1 MLNKLTKLFRTKEVK
16 KPQTVI
22 SKQVLKRAVND
33 VRQVPR
39 YPPFDNGVPAIDID
53 AIVETQADLINRIKI
68 AFGMPPTVFEDMV
81 MASIRSY
88 ATYVHLLPAT
98 NRENHNNAG
107 GLFRLGLEV
116 GFFALQAADGKIF
129 STKESAEKRRLLHPK
144 WVFATFIAGLC
155 SEIYRPLTTM
165 SVVSTDGQ
173 TWPSFMRP
181 LYTWTTEIGSEN
193 YYIHW
198 ADHSDNNNQ
207 IWHSAASGII
217 SLVIP
222 QSCLQYIHNDNA
234 QIVSYMYASINGA
247 ARHSDGN
254 LIGDLVRMAKDTVID
269 KDIKSNATF
278 YGKLT
283 VGSHLEPHIIDIMR
297 ELIRDEIWTVNA
309 KQSRIWYTKEG
320 CFIVWTAAFNDITN
334 VMTNRKIV
342 GIPTSSDTLAEMLLN
357 SGLLEQQRDGS
368 PYWSITLPNN
378 PKLVETVKLVDPS
391 IILPQSEIDQANIT
405 LMNPVAQDFF
415 KSISAPPLKQA
426 TDKPVKA
433 DEAKQKSDETTGKTN
448 TAAPIPSPVVKTPD
462 AQPKTKSEVKS
473 TMPTSPTI
481 PSKSQTQ
488 APQAPQQQLQKPTG
502 TAQSTVNPDI
512 INQISEGTRN
522 LINAIKADMLI
533 NDNEYP
539 VWMSALGLII
549 SKDEFQSHGMPHI
562 KALDELI
569 ANNWIVR
576 DQETGN
582 NLHNK
587 EKDGVKVRAYVINKA
602 IALAIG
608 FKDNDA

>member
-1 MLNKLTKLFRTKEVK
+1 MLNKLTKFFQTKEVA
-16 KPQTVI
+16 KPQPVI
-22 SKQVLKRAVND
+22 SKQELKRAVND

-68 AFGMPPTVFEDMV
+68 AFGMPPTVFDDMV

-181 LYTWTTEIGSEN
+181 LYSWATEIGSDN

-297 ELIRDEIWTVNA
+297 ELIRDEIWTVNG

-368 PYWSITLPNN
+368 PYWNITLPNN

-415 KSISAPPLKQA
+415 KSISAPPIKPA
-426 TDKPVKA
+426 PVKPT
-433 DEAKQKSDETTGKTN
+433 ETKQKTDQALN
-448 TAAPIPSPVVKTPD
+448 
-462 AQPKTKSEVKS
+462 KSHNAEL
-473 TMPTSPTI
+473 TTSPTI
-481 PSKSQTQ
+481 TTPDTQTKAQSDSKANLSAPPSVAAKAQN
-488 APQAPQQQLQKPTG
+488 APAQQQPQKTNVSAPAT
-502 TAQSTVNPDI
+502 TVNPDI

-539 VWMSALGLII
+539 VWMSAVGLII
-549 SKDEFQSHGMPHI
+549 SKEEFESHGMPHI
-562 KALDELI
+562 KALDELL

-576 DQETGN
+576 DQETGK

>member
-1 MLNKLTKLFRTKEVK
+1 MLNKLTKFFQTKEVT
-16 KPQTVI
+16 KPQPVI
-22 SKQVLKRAVND
+22 SKQELKRAVND

-165 SVVSTDGQ
+165 SVVSTGGQ

-181 LYTWTTEIGSEN
+181 LYSWATEIGSDN

-269 KDIKSNATF
+269 KDMKSNATF

-297 ELIRDEIWTVNA
+297 ELIRDEIWTVNG

-368 PYWSITLPNN
+368 PYWNITLPNN

-415 KSISAPPLKQA
+415 KSISAPPLKPA
-426 TDKPVKA
+426 SDKPVKA
-433 DEAKQKSDETTGKTN
+433 AEEKQKPDEAINKTN
-448 TAAPIPSPVVKTPD
+448 KPAPTPSPAATATDTQTKTQPDSKPSALVSPTVGKPQNQTAAQQAHKTNSITP
-462 AQPKTKSEVKS
+462 AT
-473 TMPTSPTI
+473 
-481 PSKSQTQ
+481 
-488 APQAPQQQLQKPTG
+488 
-502 TAQSTVNPDI
+502 TVNPDI

-533 NDNEYP
+533 DDNEYP

-549 SKDEFQSHGMPHI
+549 SKEEFESHGMPHI
-562 KALDELI
+562 KALDELL

-576 DQETGN
+576 DQETGK

>member
-1 MLNKLTKLFRTKEVK
+1 MLNKLTKFFQTKEVA
-16 KPQTVI
+16 KPQPVI
-22 SKQVLKRAVND
+22 SKQELKRAVND

-68 AFGMPPTVFEDMV
+68 AFGMPPTIFDDMV

-181 LYTWTTEIGSEN
+181 LYSWATEIGSDN

-297 ELIRDEIWTVNA
+297 ELIRDGIWTVNG

-368 PYWSITLPNN
+368 PYWNITLPNN

-391 IILPQSEIDQANIT
+391 IILPQSEIDQANVT

-415 KSISAPPLKQA
+415 KSISAPPIK
-426 TDKPVKA
+426 
-433 DEAKQKSDETTGKTN
+433 
-448 TAAPIPSPVVKTPD
+448 PSPVKPTENKQKTGNTAD
-462 AQPKTKSEVKS
+462 KSHNAEL
-473 TMPTSPTI
+473 TTSPTTTTPDTQTKAQSDSKASLSAP
-481 PSKSQTQ
+481 PSVAAKVQN
-488 APQAPQQQLQKPTG
+488 APAQQQPQKTNVSSPAT
-502 TAQSTVNPDI
+502 TVNPDI

-539 VWMSALGLII
+539 VWMSAVGLII
-549 SKDEFQSHGMPHI
+549 SKEEFESHGMPHI
-562 KALDELI
+562 KALDELL

-576 DQETGN
+576 DQETGK

>member
-1 MLNKLTKLFRTKEVK
+1 MLNKLTKFFLTKEVA
-16 KPQTVI
+16 KPQPVI
-22 SKQVLKRAVND
+22 SKQELKRAVND

-81 MASIRSY
+81 MASIKSY
-88 ATYVHLLPAT
+88 ANYVHLLPAT

-181 LYTWTTEIGSEN
+181 LYDWATGIGSDN

-198 ADHSDNNNQ
+198 ADHTDSSNQ

-297 ELIRDEIWTVNA
+297 ELIRDEIWTING

-368 PYWSITLPNN
+368 PYWNITLPNN

-391 IILPQSEIDQANIT
+391 IILPQSEIDQANVT

-415 KSISAPPLKQA
+415 KSISAPPIKPA
-426 TDKPVKA
+426 PVKPT
-433 DEAKQKSDETTGKTN
+433 ETKQKTDR
-448 TAAPIPSPVVKTPD
+448 VPD
-462 AQPKTKSEVKS
+462 KSHNAEL
-473 TMPTSPTI
+473 TTSPTI
-481 PSKSQTQ
+481 TTPDTQTKVQSASKSSLTAPPSVAAKAQNAPTQ
-488 APQAPQQQLQKPTG
+488 QHLQKTNVSAPAT
-502 TAQSTVNPDI
+502 TVNPDI

-539 VWMSALGLII
+539 VWMSAVGLII
-549 SKDEFQSHGMPHI
+549 SKDEFESHGMPHI
-562 KALDELI
+562 KALDELL

-576 DQETGN
+576 DQETGK